1 MCFYPYIYRTFQLL
15 SPKCGTQN
23 HDRNERLNRFLQ
35 ILIANEYDAISSHST
50 TSTTV
55 VINTNAVHYE

>member
-1 MCFYPYIYRTFQLL
+1 MCFDPYIYHTFQLFA
-15 SPKCGTQN
+15 PKCGAQN

-35 ILIANEYDAISSHST
+35 ILIANEYDAISSHSI
-50 TSTTV
+50 TSTKV